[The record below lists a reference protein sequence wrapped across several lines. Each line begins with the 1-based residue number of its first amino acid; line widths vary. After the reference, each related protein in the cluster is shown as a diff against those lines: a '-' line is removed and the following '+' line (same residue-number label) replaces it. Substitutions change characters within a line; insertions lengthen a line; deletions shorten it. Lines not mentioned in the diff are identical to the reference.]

1 MASGYKRGSADMG
14 ENNATYAGFMAM
26 FAWGSLAIA
35 VGVLFFATL
44 FCTKLGLLPAGA
56 FAGVVALVGS
66 FVLSRKPAH

>member
-26 FAWGSLAIA
+26 FAWGGLAVA
-35 VGVLFFATL
+35 VGVLFFTIV
-44 FCTKLGLLPAGA
+44 FCTKLGLLPAAA
-56 FAGVVALVGS
+56 FSGVVAIVGG